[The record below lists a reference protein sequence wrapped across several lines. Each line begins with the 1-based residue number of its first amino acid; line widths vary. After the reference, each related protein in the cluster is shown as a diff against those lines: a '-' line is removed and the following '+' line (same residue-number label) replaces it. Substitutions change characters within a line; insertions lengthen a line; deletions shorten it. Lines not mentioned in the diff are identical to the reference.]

1 MPCCLFYSPLAFQ
14 RDPTVDTF
22 EARADCRANE
32 LTLTRGR
39 EHTVQDRPCSLL
51 HGPIGR
57 FLYRPPTEHCYDKP
71 IKNLP
76 MGPWSKVYGHPS
88 PPKIQTFQII
98 QNQLKRFNCSFQEGP
113 NISEMMKLKCTQT
126 GVLRSSGKLN

>member
-1 MPCCLFYSPLAFQ
+1 MLQQFEFTNVGMGKNAKRHFSRNFDIFSTKNDLPQCLVFFFYFPLAFQ

-39 EHTVQDRPCSLL
+39 ESTVQDRPCTLL

-57 FLYRPPTEHCYDKP
+57 FSYRPSTAHCYDKP
-71 IKNLP
+71 IKNLL
-76 MGPWSKVYGHPS
+76 MGPWSKVYGQPS

-98 QNQLKRFNCSFQEGP
+98 
-113 NISEMMKLKCTQT
+113 
-126 GVLRSSGKLN
+126 

>member
-1 MPCCLFYSPLAFQ
+1 MLLG
-14 RDPTVDTF
+14 PTVDTF

-39 EHTVQDRPCSLL
+39 ERTVQDGPCTLL

-71 IKNLP
+71 IKNIWPYIMVFCRGIGAACMLLKFFFRFERE
-76 MGPWSKVYGHPS
+76 SV
-88 PPKIQTFQII
+88 
-98 QNQLKRFNCSFQEGP
+98 QNGVFSLYSFLGEERRKAITRLKGFGS
-113 NISEMMKLKCTQT
+113 L
-126 GVLRSSGKLN
+126 